1 MPAANIRVLP
11 AAVVASSQTR
21 LAGLQQAR
29 RAMSPVLSSAN
40 PWPGLAQYD
49 EASTRFFQGRQAET
63 AELLRLISLDP
74 LTVLYGN
81 SGLGKSSLLQAGV
94 MPALRKTRPHLPVY
108 LPVYLRIDFSAGAA
122 LPPLDQVLRRL
133 QDELAD
139 HGADFPPR
147 HADEDLWHYLHR
159 DGLELWSRDN
169 HLLTPVFLFDQ
180 FEELFAHAGGRAAV
194 VDDVFNGLADLIE
207 NRIPKSLAGEGTSR
221 ALLSQLDLDARR
233 CRIVLSFRE
242 DFLPEIESWKDRVP
256 SLLRNRLRLLPMA
269 RAQAVQALQ
278 AVGTEVLAPGM
289 APRIVDFVARSADDQ
304 SGAGAVTVEP
314 VLLSL
319 CCAELNRRR
328 PEGGLIDDALLARA
342 GDDILDTFYRDALA
356 GLPDSVPE
364 FIEQQ
369 LIQGTRF
376 RGSYPRD
383 DALAEGRID
392 AGALARLTD
401 ESRLLRVELQADTAR
416 IELIHDR
423 LVPVVRKA
431 RDQRLAGQRLAA
443 QALARQQAEARAA
456 DERRQRE
463 LAEQTALRLKRL
475 RNGLVGAVIVLLA
488 AVVAVVMFAR
498 EAGQQQKMA
507 QAAGLRANLL
517 RLAAE
522 GPAMITGLRAGGD
535 ERALLQLLAANAI
548 APANAEIE
556 GALQFSVL
564 AYPRLQ
570 KLVPSAPPAAQGGP
584 TLGIRSVA
592 FSPDGARLAS
602 GGSDGTLRL
611 WDAKSGQALGAP
623 LKGHEGPVQS
633 VAFSPDGA
641 RLASGGSDGTLR
653 LWDAKSGQALGAPLK
668 GHQGSVL
675 SVAFSP
681 NGARLASGGLDGT
694 LRLWDAPASWP
705 SILCAKL
712 TRNMSREQWK
722 AWIAPDIDYRLQCPG
737 LPIPP

>member
-1 MPAANIRVLP
+1 MAVANVRVLP
-11 AAVVASSQTR
+11 AAAVANTQTS
-21 LAGLQQAR
+21 LVGLLQAR
-29 RAMSPVLSSAN
+29 RAMSLVLSSSN

-63 AELLRLISLDP
+63 AELLRLIALDP

-81 SGLGKSSLLQAGV
+81 SGLGKSSLLKAGV
-94 MPALRKTRPHLPVY
+94 MPELRKTRPHLPVY
-108 LPVYLRIDFSAGAA
+108 LPVYLRIDFSASAA

-139 HGADFPPR
+139 NGADFAPP

-180 FEELFAHAGGRAAV
+180 FEELFAHAGGRAAAV
-194 VDDVFNGLADLIE
+194 EDVFNGLADLIE
-207 NRIPKSLAGEGTSR
+207 NRIPKSLAGEHTSR
-221 ALLSQLDLDARR
+221 AVLSQLDLDARR

-269 RAQAVQALQ
+269 RAQAVQALL

-304 SGAGAVTVEP
+304 SGAGAATVEP

-319 CCAELNRRR
+319 SCAELNRRR

-392 AGALARLTD
+392 ARALARLTD

-423 LVPVVRKA
+423 L
-431 RDQRLAGQRLAA
+431 AA
-443 QALARQQAEARAA
+443 QELARQQAEARAA
-456 DERRQRE
+456 DERRQRG
-463 LAEQTALRLKRL
+463 LAEQTAARLKRL

-488 AVVAVVMFAR
+488 TVLAVVMFAR
-498 EAGQQQKMA
+498 EAGQQKTMA
-507 QAAGLRANLL
+507 QAAGLRANML
-517 RLAAE
+517 RLAVE
-522 GPAMITGLRAGGD
+522 GPAMIKGLRAG
-535 ERALLQLLAANAI
+535 R
-548 APANAEIE
+548 
-556 GALQFSVL
+556 
-564 AYPRLQ
+564 
-570 KLVPSAPPAAQGGP
+570 
-584 TLGIRSVA
+584 
-592 FSPDGARLAS
+592 
-602 GGSDGTLRL
+602 
-611 WDAKSGQALGAP
+611 
-623 LKGHEGPVQS
+623 
-633 VAFSPDGA
+633 
-641 RLASGGSDGTLR
+641 
-653 LWDAKSGQALGAPLK
+653 
-668 GHQGSVL
+668 
-675 SVAFSP
+675 
-681 NGARLASGGLDGT
+681 
-694 LRLWDAPASWP
+694 
-705 SILCAKL
+705 
-712 TRNMSREQWK
+712 
-722 AWIAPDIDYRLQCPG
+722 
-737 LPIPP
+737 

>member
-1 MPAANIRVLP
+1 MPVANVQVLP
-11 AAVVASSQTR
+11 TAAAAGTQTT
-21 LAGLQQAR
+21 LLGLLQAR
-29 RAMSPVLSSAN
+29 RAMSLVLSSRN

-63 AELLRLISLDP
+63 AEMLRLIALDH

-81 SGLGKSSLLQAGV
+81 SGLGKSSLLKAGV
-94 MPALRKTRPHLPVY
+94 MPELRMARPHPSVNLPVY
-108 LPVYLRIDFSAGAA
+108 LPVYLRIDFSGGAA

-133 QDELAD
+133 QEELDAT
-139 HGADFPPR
+139 GADFPPLR
-147 HADEDLWHYLHR
+147 ADEDLWHYLHR
-159 DGLELWSRDN
+159 GGLELWSHDN

-180 FEELFAHAGGRAAV
+180 FEELFAHAGGRAGV

-207 NRIPKSLAGEGTSR
+207 NRIPKSLAGESTSR
-221 ALLSQLDLDARR
+221 AVLSQLDLEARR
-233 CRIVLSFRE
+233 CRVVLSLRE

-269 RAQAVQALQ
+269 RAEAVQALQ
-278 AVGTEVLAPGM
+278 VVGTEVLAPGM
-289 APRIVDFVARSADDQ
+289 APRIVDFVARSSDDQ
-304 SGAGAVTVEP
+304 SGAGAATVEP

-319 CCAELNRRR
+319 SCAELNRRR
-328 PEGGLIDDALLARA
+328 PEGGLIDDALLALA

-401 ESRLLRVELQADTAR
+401 DSRLLRVELQADTAR

-431 RDQRLAGQRLAA
+431 RDQRLAEQRQAA
-443 QALARQQAEARAA
+443 QELARQQAEAHAA

-463 LAEQTALRLKRL
+463 AAEQTAVRLKRL

-488 AVVAVVMFAR
+488 TVVAAVMFAR
-498 EAGQQQKMA
+498 EAGRQQSMA
-507 QAAGLRANLL
+507 QAAGLRANVL

-522 GPAMITGLRAGGD
+522 GPAMIRGLRSGGE
-535 ERALLQLLAANAI
+535 ERGLLQLLAANAI
-548 APANAEIE
+548 EPANSEIE

-564 AYPRLQ
+564 AYSRLL
-570 KLVPSAPPAAQGGP
+570 KLVPAAPPAARVGQMP
-584 TLGIRSVA
+584 GIQSVA
-592 FSPDGARLAS
+592 FSPDGSRLAS
-602 GGSDGTLRL
+602 GGDGGTLRL
-611 WDAKSGQALGAP
+611 WDAKSGQAIGAP
-623 LKGHEGPVQS
+623 FEGHKGDVLS
-633 VAFSPDGA
+633 AAFSPDGS
-641 RLASGGSDGTLR
+641 RLASGGGDGTLR
-653 LWDAKSGQALGAPLK
+653 FWP
-668 GHQGSVL
+668 
-675 SVAFSP
+675 
-681 NGARLASGGLDGT
+681 
-694 LRLWDAPASWP
+694 APASWP

-712 TRNMSREQWK
+712 TRNVSREEWK
-722 AWIAPDIDYRLQCPG
+722 AWISPDIAYRVQCPD
-737 LPIPP
+737 LPTTR